1 MVCLGNM
8 YMDTMHKGDYD
19 DDDNNN
25 NNNNT
30 VRTVDCRQSFPEST
44 AAGEQ
49 S

>member
-1 MVCLGNM
+1 MG
-8 YMDTMHKGDYD
+8 D
-19 DDDNNN
+19 DDDDDENN

-30 VRTVDCRQSFPEST
+30 VHTVDYRQSVPEST